1 MSNTSQGEGWW
12 QASDGK
18 WYPPHLKP
26 EPVLPLPPQAE
37 VPSDPEAAPIKVP
50 SAVAAS
56 EPIATV
62 PNAQAHTPTL
72 PSTTLRRWNR
82 SKALWAGAAVAALAV
97 AGAGVVIT
105 ACGSSTAAPPPTTT
119 ASVASQWDSG
129 VLVLE
134 TGTAAV
140 SSGFQEVS
148 NSAIKAGCQQILNEV
163 QTLRPMPAPPG
174 LSFGGYQELKTALSY
189 FKTGG
194 NQCITGISL
203 GGLLNPVTDTGGGGI
218 GSIALAGESF
228 NSGMMTILTQT
239 DSELSSVWSTAAGH
253 SPVLYPTTTTTTTP
267 PPTTTTAA
275 SDSQSI
281 EPPFPPGGVGEPW
294 QPAPPSLVSA
304 VAESG
309 DSTGS
314 LWMAQDPNSAA
325 WYEVVDVT
333 EQPGG
338 TEVVGNLV
346 NHVNGQWVGANN
358 LGVTGWTCGK
368 PSNVVSDFGL
378 PHHMVDC
385 G

>member
-1 MSNTSQGEGWW
+1 M
-12 QASDGK
+12 A
-18 WYPPHLKP
+18 
-26 EPVLPLPPQAE
+26 
-37 VPSDPEAAPIKVP
+37 
-50 SAVAAS
+50 AVAAHRLN
-56 EPIATV
+56 IRGC
-62 PNAQAHTPTL
+62 L
-72 PSTTLRRWNR
+72 I
-82 SKALWAGAAVAALAV
+82 VAALAV
-97 AGAGVVIT
+97 TGVINT
-105 ACGSSTAAPPPTTT
+105 ACGSSTADPPPTTT

-129 VLVLE
+129 VLALE

-140 SSGFQEVS
+140 SSGFQEDS

-163 QTLRPMPAPPG
+163 QTLQPLPAPPG
-174 LSFGGYQELKTALSY
+174 LSSGGYQELKTALSY

-203 GGLLNPVTDTGGGGI
+203 GGLLNTVTQTGGGGDEP
-218 GSIALAGESF
+218 IALAGESF

-239 DSELSSVWSTAAGH
+239 DSELSSVWSTAAGQ
-253 SPVLYPTTTTTTTP
+253 SPVLYPPTTTTTTP

-294 QPAPPSLVSA
+294 QPAPPSLVFA
-304 VAESG
+304 VG

-314 LWMAQDPNSAA
+314 IWMSKDPNSST

-338 TEVVGNLV
+338 TEVMGNLV